1 MFRALSSAATGM
13 NAQETRVALIAHN
26 LANVNTQGFKKSRAE
41 FQDLLYDK
49 VRAAGAQTSEQT
61 QAPIGIEIGQ
71 GVKTAGTLRDFSMGD
86 YKATL
91 AALDL
96 AIEGNGFFQVTMP
109 DGETAYTRD
118 GGFKLDSQGMIVTR
132 DGNPLEPNIVLPV
145 LSKDFVISRQ
155 GIVSV
160 VQPGSTDVTTVGQ
173 IQLANFVN
181 PAGLEAKGNNI
192 FMKTAA
198 SGEPIAGSPGTQ
210 GLGFIMSGYQESSNV
225 KVVEEMV
232 DMIQAQRSYE
242 SNSRVIKAA
251 DEMLRTTAN
260 LK

>member
-61 QAPIGIEIGQ
+61 QSPIGIEIGQ
-71 GVKTAGTLRDFSMGD
+71 GVKTAGTLRDFSQGD
-86 YKATL
+86 YRGTL
-91 AALDL
+91 NALDL
-96 AIEGNGFFQVTMP
+96 AVDGNGLFQITLP
-109 DGETAYTRD
+109 SGETAYTRD

-132 DGNPLEPNIVLPV
+132 DGNPLEPAIVLPLAAEFSV
-145 LSKDFVISRQ
+145 SPL

-160 VQPGSTDVTTVGQ
+160 MPANSTDVVNAGQ
-173 IQLANFVN
+173 VQLANFVN
-181 PAGLEAKGNNI
+181 PAGLEAKGGNL
-192 FMKTAA
+192 FMKTPA
-198 SGEPIAGSPGTQ
+198 SGEPVVGPPGTQ
-210 GLGFIMSGYQESSNV
+210 GLGMIMSGYQEGSNV

-232 DMIQAQRSYE
+232 EMIQAQRSYE
-242 SNSRVIKAA
+242 GNSRVIKAA
-251 DEMLRTTAN
+251 DEMLRNAAN
-260 LK
+260 IK